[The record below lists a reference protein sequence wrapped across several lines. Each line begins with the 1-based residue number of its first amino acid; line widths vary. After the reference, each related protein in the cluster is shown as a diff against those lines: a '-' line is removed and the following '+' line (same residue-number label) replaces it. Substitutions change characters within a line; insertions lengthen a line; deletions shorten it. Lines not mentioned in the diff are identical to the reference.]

1 TPFWRYIMQLSVA
14 NSADKNEKVED
25 HLTILNKEVQ
35 KLEERNKSLI
45 EKLKNTENEKDQINN
60 ILSEVKEN
68 FEKIKE

>member
-1 TPFWRYIMQLSVA
+1 MQLSVA

-25 HLTILNKEVQ
+25 HLTLLNKEVQ